1 MKEKSIITE
10 KNIKYQ
16 RIKCNELKIDIIE
29 IQSQED
35 CIKKGNTRKIRN
47 KKKNI

>member
-35 CIKKGNTRKIRN
+35 SILKGNTRKIRN